1 MRPPPCF
8 TVCPRGDE
16 QRSVAV
22 ETCSKVEKSRVFGL
36 IRPEDVFTRVSSVPF
51 GVLYRFPS
59 LLLQYYGLFLV
70 PGCNTTNK
78 FTALDRASIFSRVS
92 STRCYLSSAF
102 FFFFFLERT
111 KKHLRLQSQRSGT
124 RCRDGA
130 LAYEVI
136 TDRMFFPLAAFLFRF
151 VLVGWMRK
159 TAALSC

>member
-1 MRPPPCF
+1 MLHRVPSGRRAAFRCRRNLF
-8 TVCPRGDE
+8 QGG
-16 QRSVAV
+16 
-22 ETCSKVEKSRVFGL
+22 KKSRFWSHH
-36 IRPEDVFTRVSSVPF
+36 VSSVPF